1 MKRHLI
7 TLATTWFAAASLA
20 TGSAQALD
28 NAAGQALMQKDGCAA
43 CHAIDRRIVGPSYQ
57 EVAAKYKGDKDAL
70 AKLTD
75 KVKKGGSGVWGP
87 IPMPPNTQV
96 GDADIETLVG
106 WILTLKK

>member
-1 MKRHLI
+1 MKRHAI
-7 TLATTWFAAASLA
+7 TLATVSFATALFA

-43 CHAIDRRIVGPSYQ
+43 CHTIDKRGVGPSYQ
-57 EVAAKYKGDKDAL
+57 EVGAKYKGDGDAL

-96 GDADIETLVG
+96 SDADIKTLVG